1 MRLTADNQGR
11 LACPEL
17 FPPGT
22 TFDAEQDAAGQIVLK
37 EKVVQTGDSSQVRL
51 VRRNGRTMLVSD
63 RKLSNE
69 DTQRVMETF
78 P

>member
-1 MRLTADNQGR
+1 MRLIADNQGR

-37 EKVVQTGDSSQVRL
+37 EKVVQTDSSSRVRL
-51 VRRNGRTMLVSD
+51 VRRNGRTLLVSD
-63 RKLSNE
+63 RKLTNE
-69 DTQRVMETF
+69 DTQRVMEKL